1 MNKQTFKIML
11 AYVGVLTGAGLA
23 SGQEL
28 LQYFVSL
35 GISGIVG
42 IGMVGI
48 LHMLIGG
55 ILLILGSHYLATD
68 HSDVFDE
75 ITNKFIAKFMD
86 LSLVFTCFVVG
97 FVMLAGAGSN
107 LNQAFGVNVNV
118 GRILCALLIIVVG
131 MMDFSKVSQVI
142 GSFTPFI
149 VGFVLL
155 GSVYTIFKYK
165 PDWESLNAFAS
176 KLPSNFD
183 NVGFSVLNYFGMC
196 LMTAVSMG
204 LVLGGDE
211 LSTENAG
218 RGGLIGGAIVGV
230 MGVLI
235 TLTLFIRVEE
245 VYKLDI
251 PMLYV
256 IEDISPILGF
266 LMAVVIFGMIF
277 NTGISLFYALAR
289 RFSNDDERRFK
300 IMLVSITGVGFVLS
314 FLGFKKLVSIFYPI
328 IGYIGIFMMALL
340 VFAYFK
346 ERSAIRRES
355 MKRLGIRHYM
365 RKKLDDDLDFTKK
378 DQERLNKLIDSSH
391 IDNEEIKDKVE
402 ETVQEAIDNNEEP
415 ITDHGEN

>member
-1 MNKQTFKIML
+1 MNKERLKIML

-35 GISGIVG
+35 GKGGIVG
-42 IGMVGI
+42 ISLVGI
-48 LHMLIGG
+48 LHMVIGG

-75 ITNKFIAKFMD
+75 ITNKFISKFMD
-86 LSLVFTCFVVG
+86 FSLIFTCFVVG

-107 LNQAFGVNVNV
+107 LNQAFGVSVNV
-118 GRILCALLIIVVG
+118 GRVICALLIIVVG
-131 MMDFSKVSQVI
+131 MMDFKKVSQVI

-149 VGFVLL
+149 VGFVLI
-155 GSVYTIFKYK
+155 GSVYTFINFK
-165 PDWESLNAFAS
+165 PDWEILSAFATR
-176 KLPSNFD
+176 LPANFD
-183 NVGFSVLNYFGMC
+183 NVGFAVLNYFGMC

-211 LSTENAG
+211 LSSENAG
-218 RGGLIGGAIVGV
+218 WGGLLGGAIVGI

-245 VYKLDI
+245 VCDLDI
-251 PMLYV
+251 PMLYI

-266 LMAVVIFGMIF
+266 IMALVVFGMIF

-300 IMLVSITGVGFVLS
+300 IMLVTITGAGFVLS

-328 IGYIGIFMMALL
+328 IGYIGIFMMGLL
-340 VFAYFK
+340 VFAYLK

-355 MKRLGIRHYM
+355 MKRLGIRHYI
-365 RKKLDDDLDFTKK
+365 RKKLDVDLDFTKK
-378 DQERLNKLIDSSH
+378 DQERLNKLIDRSH
-391 IDNEEIKDKVE
+391 IDNEEIQDKVE
-402 ETVQEAIDNNEEP
+402 ETVQEAIDNDEEP
-415 ITDHGEN
+415 ITDHD